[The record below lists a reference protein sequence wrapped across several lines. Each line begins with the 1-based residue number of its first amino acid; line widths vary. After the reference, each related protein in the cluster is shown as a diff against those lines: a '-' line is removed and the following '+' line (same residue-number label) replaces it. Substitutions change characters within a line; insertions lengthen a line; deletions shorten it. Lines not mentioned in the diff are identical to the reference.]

1 MGAAG
6 VLYFFRF
13 GFACKI
19 FFLFFVL
26 RGAFLTV
33 GGGRLS
39 SGPGEKVV
47 SELCPESPEGD
58 L

>member
-13 GFACKI
+13 GFACKM

-47 SELCPESPEGD
+47 SELCPESP
-58 L
+58 